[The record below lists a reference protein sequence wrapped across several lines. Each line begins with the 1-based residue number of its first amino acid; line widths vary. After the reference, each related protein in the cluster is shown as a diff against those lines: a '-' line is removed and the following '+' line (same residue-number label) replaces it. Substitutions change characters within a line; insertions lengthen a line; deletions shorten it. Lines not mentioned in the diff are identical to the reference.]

1 MKVRIIESN
10 QDDNE
15 GTLYIV
21 LDIMYVYVM
30 FDGHTTKN
38 IKKVM
43 LHDVNFN
50 TIIQN
55 NEQYIVTLYTN
66 NNTYINVSE
75 ISTEIK
81 EIEELQNSET
91 CKE

>member
-10 QDDNE
+10 QQDNE
-15 GTLYIV
+15 GTLYNV

-30 FDGHTTKN
+30 FDGQMKKN

-50 TIIQN
+50 TIMQN

-81 EIEELQNSET
+81 EIEELQNS
-91 CKE
+91 

>member
-10 QDDNE
+10 QQDNE
-15 GTLYIV
+15 GTLYNV

-30 FDGHTTKN
+30 FDGQMKKN

-50 TIIQN
+50 TIMYQK
-55 NEQYIVTLYTN
+55 YR
-66 NNTYINVSE
+66 S
-75 ISTEIK
+75 K
-81 EIEELQNSET
+81 
-91 CKE
+91 